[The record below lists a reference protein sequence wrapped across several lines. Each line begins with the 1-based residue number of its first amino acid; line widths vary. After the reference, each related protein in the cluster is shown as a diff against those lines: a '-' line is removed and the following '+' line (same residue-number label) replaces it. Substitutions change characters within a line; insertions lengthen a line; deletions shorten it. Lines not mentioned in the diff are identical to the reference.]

1 MSRCAMIM
9 PKVVQQLLA
18 AACGVRFCKIV
29 VGLEDVEENDAGRC
43 WGNAVCSYLK
53 EPYTD
58 LEDDELEALLKEKAR
73 TVLAEIY
80 RGIDILLGQMY
91 FAIVVIIPLKFGFMQ
106 NVVNEVLEGGFPIP
120 EQKGEKCTLFVQFY
134 W

>member
-18 AACGVRFCKIV
+18 ATCGVRFCKIV

-58 LEDDELEALLKEKAR
+58 LEDDELEALAKEKAR

-80 RGIDILLGQMY
+80 PGYRHFVGANVLRHRGNNTVEIRIY
-91 FAIVVIIPLKFGFMQ
+91 A
-106 NVVNEVLEGGFPIP
+106 ECCE
-120 EQKGEKCTLFVQFY
+120 
-134 W
+134 